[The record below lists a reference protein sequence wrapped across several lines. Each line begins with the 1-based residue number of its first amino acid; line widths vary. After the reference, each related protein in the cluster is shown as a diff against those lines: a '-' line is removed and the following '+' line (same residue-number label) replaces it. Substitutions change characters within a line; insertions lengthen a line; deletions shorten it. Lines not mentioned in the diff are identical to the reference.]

1 MIIRGKIGLI
11 LGIVAILAIIFL
23 RRKTTKNEYRDK
35 TIKEYR
41 RWHKW

>member
-23 RRKTTKNEYRDK
+23 RKKTTKNEYKDR
-35 TIKEYR
+35 TIRQYR
-41 RWHKW
+41 RWHK